1 MRQYRGRKHF
11 IYSYSWKLWWMYKT
25 AAYSFKGSRCQQEI
39 FKLHTLLWPFLKKI
53 IDNGIDLLY
62 FPNIKVTTTLIQNCT
77 SLKWPIKSRVKSIFQ
92 YHIVQKVC
100 PTSIGSTSLNMV
112 NSPLSFPV
120 LYIFPER
127 PTPDWNL
134 IWNDNILSY
143 QKELKEK

>member
-25 AAYSFKGSRCQQEI
+25 AVYSFKESRCQQET

-62 FPNIKVTTTLIQNCT
+62 FPNIKVTTTSIQNCT
-77 SLKWPIKSRVKSIFQ
+77 SLKSPIKSRVKSIFQ

-100 PTSIGSTSLNMV
+100 PTYIGSTSLYMA
-112 NSPLSFPV
+112 NSPPFLPRLIYFSRR
-120 LYIFPER
+120 PETR
-127 PTPDWNL
+127 
-134 IWNDNILSY
+134 
-143 QKELKEK
+143 LKFDLEW